1 MNIWEER
8 YTDERYGLEQKSSFR
23 YFQKYIQQ
31 PYPRSIKKL
40 SEDLAV
46 ELADRKRPP
55 SYKTLINFSYKW
67 KWKKRAQAYDDYLK
81 QLHFKAKEKEV
92 MEWESEQL
100 KISRQRINVHTDTLE
115 KIHNAPTENKYNE
128 NGDLVERGFPLQKKA
143 YAESENQRAYNES
156 LDSVYKLL
164 YGGVIKTENTNKT
177 DMTVDADVKQEIKEH
192 KTIEELNEENKEYL
206 KNIFKELD
214 EENIE

>member
-8 YTDERYGLEQKSSFR
+8 YTDERYGLEQKSSFN

-40 SEDLAV
+40 SEDLAE
-46 ELADRKRPP
+46 ELADKKRPP
-55 SYKTLINFSYKW
+55 SYKTLLNFSHKW
-67 KWKKRAQAYDDYLK
+67 KWKKREQAYDEHLK

-100 KISRQRINVHTDTLE
+100 KISKQRINVHTDTLE
-115 KIHNAPTENKYNE
+115 KIHKAPTENKYNA
-128 NGDLVERGFPLQKKA
+128 NGDLVEQGFPLQKKA

-192 KTIEELNEENKEYL
+192 KTIEELKKENDDY
-206 KNIFKELD
+206 FKQLEKD
-214 EENIE
+214 MEQE